1 MWKKLSVFLLLSAL
15 VLSPLAAWPTWLTGE
30 PQGELQLKQELEQV
44 RTENEVLKR
53 EKASLT
59 LYIENLENLSKEQE
73 QDLALLL
80 GKAEASERKAAN
92 LEKLL
97 IASQSEIQQ
106 SKTLSNLSSVDSQE
120 DQTEIASLENDI
132 VTVQTENVELYAEN
146 KSHSAWGGLVGGGV
160 VYDPT
165 TKALAATLDMGVRYN
180 KWALVVGAEYRPSDW
195 ALAIPSMS
203 ELSFSTGVQYSF

>member
-1 MWKKLSVFLLLSAL
+1 MWKKLSVCLLLLAL
-15 VLSPLAAWPTWLTGE
+15 ALSPLAAWPTWLTGE

-44 RTENEVLKR
+44 KAENKMLIE

-59 LYIENLENLSKEQE
+59 LYIENLENLLTEQE
-73 QDLALLL
+73 ADLNLLL

-106 SKTLSNLSSVDSQE
+106 SKALSNLSSVDSKDKQ
-120 DQTEIASLENDI
+120 DEIANLEDTI

-146 KSHSAWGGLVGGGV
+146 KSQSAWGGIIGAGV

-165 TKALAATLDMGVRYN
+165 GQLGATLDMGVRYN
-180 KWALVVGAEYRPSDW
+180 KWALVVGAEYRPSEW
-195 ALAIPSMS
+195 KLEIPSMS
-203 ELSFSTGVQYSF
+203 ELSFSTGLQYSF

>member
-1 MWKKLSVFLLLSAL
+1 MWKKLSVFLLLLAL
-15 VLSPLAAWPTWLTGE
+15 ELSPLAAWPTWLTGE
-30 PQGELQLKQELEQV
+30 TQGELQLKQELEQV
-44 RTENEVLKR
+44 RTENEVLKQ

-59 LYIENLENLSKEQE
+59 LYIENLESLLTEQE
-73 QDLALLL
+73 KESIQLSE
-80 GKAEASERKAAN
+80 KAANLERKAAN
-92 LEKLL
+92 LEKML
-97 IASQSEIQQ
+97 IVSQSEIEQ
-106 SKTLSNLSSVDSQE
+106 SKTLSTISNVDSKEKQ
-120 DQTEIASLENDI
+120 DEIASLENDI

-146 KSHSAWGGLVGGGV
+146 KSHSTWGGLVGGGV

-195 ALAIPSMS
+195 KLAIPSMS